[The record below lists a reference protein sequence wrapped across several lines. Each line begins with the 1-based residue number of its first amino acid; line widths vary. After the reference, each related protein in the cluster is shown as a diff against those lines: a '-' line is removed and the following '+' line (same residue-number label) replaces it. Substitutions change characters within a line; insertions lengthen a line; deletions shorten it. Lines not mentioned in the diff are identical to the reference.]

1 MEHGARK
8 HAKYSGS
15 NALRFSVCSG
25 QVALAA
31 KIGVEISG
39 PDAEKGTAAHEL
51 LDVCIKSNNWYG
63 NPGHPHHNAI
73 IHVLDYVA
81 SLRLRYPDLL
91 VESEIYRQFPQSI
104 VPPDDAAGLIDVWC
118 WSPAARIAWVVD
130 FKNGVGETV
139 DVEGNMQLLFYGTA
153 ALWCTPF
160 SRAFL
165 VVIQPNSFRGSEPR
179 EIEVT
184 GLDLVEYQADIENAI
199 KAAESPDAVLI
210 PGEHCHRCPA
220 GHGCL
225 ARERQALAVLTGDTR
240 PLREFDT
247 RSLPAPAEIP
257 IERIAWIKQA
267 APFIRNWLRDVDA
280 YAFQAAV
287 GGMHVPGHKLV
298 EDVGKRR
305 YKPGMT
311 PEAIYR
317 SLVAMS
323 GDRLQIEQVLPQKL
337 IAMTNA
343 EELLIE
349 TMRNAAPLDG
359 KTAAAK
365 HAKELFATLVEKD
378 SKGAVALVPD
388 TDKRPAV
395 NRALNDF
402 AGVVP
407 AEAIT

>member
-1 MEHGARK
+1 MRSASPTARTSSLQSTTRPLWKSSRRPDLQLHLLTALDWEYDPLEHGARK

-15 NALRFSVCSG
+15 NAHRFSVCSG

-51 LDVCIKSNNWYG
+51 LDECIKSNSWCG

-81 SLRLRYPDLL
+81 SLRLRYPDLI

-118 WSPAARIAWVVD
+118 WSPAARIAWVID

-210 PGEHCHRCPA
+210 QASIATAARQDTAAWPA
-220 GHGCL
+220 
-225 ARERQALAVLTGDTR
+225 RDR
-240 PLREFDT
+240 PLPFLRET
-247 RSLPAPAEIP
+247 PGLSESSILVLC
-257 IERIAWIKQA
+257 QH
-267 APFIRNWLRDVDA
+267 LRKFRLSA
-280 YAFQAAV
+280 S
-287 GGMHVPGHKLV
+287 PG
-298 EDVGKRR
+298 
-305 YKPGMT
+305 
-311 PEAIYR
+311 
-317 SLVAMS
+317 
-323 GDRLQIEQVLPQKL
+323 
-337 IAMTNA
+337 
-343 EELLIE
+343 
-349 TMRNAAPLDG
+349 
-359 KTAAAK
+359 
-365 HAKELFATLVEKD
+365 
-378 SKGAVALVPD
+378 
-388 TDKRPAV
+388 
-395 NRALNDF
+395 
-402 AGVVP
+402 
-407 AEAIT
+407 